1 MRAHTNFQRIL
12 LSAKRCVEA
21 ELRLGTASAAV
32 WDLCSPYFFAL
43 GSGAACLGLCR
54 EAGPRDGQNVME
66 EVSHGAPANR
76 PRGLRCEE
84 ELSVINHHLV

>member
-12 LSAKRCVEA
+12 LSAKRCLEA

-43 GSGAACLGLCR
+43 GSGAAWDEHRAVWWLDELPFGVERHPEPDRRL
-54 EAGPRDGQNVME
+54 
-66 EVSHGAPANR
+66 EVVTFESSI
-76 PRGLRCEE
+76 L
-84 ELSVINHHLV
+84 